1 MFRRLTILLRAFS
14 ESARTGLEQALHP
27 TDPDDPEQSAGMEET
42 IAAAKQVVSDV
53 LAPIG
58 QHGAIVVIPLSELE
72 HLETDGAM
80 ADALG
85 PQTPLWTQH
94 AYVYGTAKE
103 VTDFHAALLTNLGV
117 FTEGQDNGSQER
129 TLQALRDSLAT

>member
-27 TDPDDPEQSAGMEET
+27 TDPDDPEQSAGLEEK

-53 LAPIG
+53 LA
-58 QHGAIVVIPLSELE
+58 
-72 HLETDGAM
+72 
-80 ADALG
+80 

-103 VTDFHAALLTNLGV
+103 VTDFHTALLTNLGV